1 MVRCNRLIAACSS
14 AFADEHRANDVID
27 FFKNN
32 LSQDAIQLAEK
43 AAAIIQFRAQLKAK
57 ELPVID
63 KWIETKS
70 GGVTHRGEAPSGAS
84 GAGSFSEINGKFSS
98 Y

>member
-1 MVRCNRLIAACSS
+1 MIAACSS
-14 AFADEHRANDVID
+14 AFADEPRANDVID

-43 AAAIIQFRAQLKAK
+43 AAEIIRFRAKLKAK

-70 GGVTHRGEAPSGAS
+70 GAVTPRRETPPGAR
-84 GAGSFSEINGKFSS
+84 GAGSFSEIKGKFSS